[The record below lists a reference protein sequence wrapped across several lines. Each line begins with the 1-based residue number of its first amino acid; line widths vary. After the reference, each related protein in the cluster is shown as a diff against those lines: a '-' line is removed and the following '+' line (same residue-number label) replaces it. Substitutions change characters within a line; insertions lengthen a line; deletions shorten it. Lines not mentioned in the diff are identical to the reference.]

1 MNTNYDREYI
11 TVSSEMFAKGVNW
24 RKLNRKQKYD
34 LDNLKSLNIINYHA
48 YTDDDLPSYLSVLVS
63 EVYIAD
69 AISSVNIYWQRLWYT
84 MHSYCTLIKA
94 E

>member
-34 LDNLKSLNIINYHA
+34 LDTI
-48 YTDDDLPSYLSVLVS
+48 
-63 EVYIAD
+63 
-69 AISSVNIYWQRLWYT
+69 
-84 MHSYCTLIKA
+84 
-94 E
+94 